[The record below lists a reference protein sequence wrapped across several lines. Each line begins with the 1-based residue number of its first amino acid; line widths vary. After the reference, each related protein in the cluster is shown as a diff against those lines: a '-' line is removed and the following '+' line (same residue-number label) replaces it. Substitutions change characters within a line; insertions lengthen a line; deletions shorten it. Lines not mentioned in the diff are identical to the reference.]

1 MRHIAHRSTLILTP
15 GLMLDRVILGVNNAA
30 LLIKEALSLGYSPM
44 ILNYSHRC
52 ITFSRYLNSV
62 LQPGME

>member
-1 MRHIAHRSTLILTP
+1 
-15 GLMLDRVILGVNNAA
+15 MLERVILGVNKAA
-30 LLIKEALSLGYSPM
+30 LLIKELSPRYSPM

-52 ITFSRYLNSV
+52 VTFSRYLNSV